1 MLQVVV
7 EEEGVF
13 IDKTEMQTEINSPST
28 SPTPSQQQRSHIS
41 PRYSCGEIGS

>member
-13 IDKTEMQTEINSPST
+13 IDKTEMQTQINSPST
-28 SPTPSQQQRSHIS
+28 SPTPSQRSHIS